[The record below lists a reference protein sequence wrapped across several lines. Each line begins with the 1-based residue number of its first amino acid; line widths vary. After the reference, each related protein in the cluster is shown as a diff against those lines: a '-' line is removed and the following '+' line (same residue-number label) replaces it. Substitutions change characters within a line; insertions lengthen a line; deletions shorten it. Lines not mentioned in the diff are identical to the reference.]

1 MRHVLCSRRA
11 WWLAAALVAISGCGG
26 GSAVQADP
34 DQARE
39 ALRVVLDAW
48 KAGQTPADFENRT
61 PPIHV
66 KDLDWKNGLQ
76 LVSYQAG
83 GPGKLVGYDM
93 NYAVLLELRSTK
105 GGSIKKNAVYTVT
118 TRPQILVARQEG

>member
-1 MRHVLCSRRA
+1 MRRLLLQRKA
-11 WWLAAALVAISGCGG
+11 WCLSAALLAIAGCGG
-26 GSAVQADP
+26 SSAMQFDA
-34 DQARE
+34 DQAHE

-48 KAGQTPADFENRT
+48 KAGQTPQDLASRT
-61 PPIHV
+61 PTIHV

-93 NYAVLLELRSTK
+93 N
-105 GGSIKKNAVYTVT
+105 
-118 TRPQILVARQEG
+118 